1 MFVSCAFVAITAS
14 PARHSTDMTAAMEW
28 RWQDEVPPNLRLLR
42 GDWLRTAGV
51 EHWHGWDFIMLDYWD
66 RDTGRYL
73 ARYAAWP
80 DWHWHW
86 KPVGPMLAGTIN
98 YGWEPDI
105 RIRGRM
111 LVVRECRWRGK
122 NKGTLVHIDDNNV
135 TMSIFFCD
143 VSFGGA
149 TSLTTLIEVF

>member
-1 MFVSCAFVAITAS
+1 MFVSCAFVATTAS

-80 DWHWHW
+80 DWHWRW
-86 KPVGPMLAGTIN
+86 KPAGPMLAGTIN

-105 RIRGRM
+105 RLRGRM
-111 LVVRECRWRGK
+111 LAVRECRWRGK
-122 NKGTLVHIDDNNV
+122 NKGTLVHIDENNA
-135 TMSIFFCD
+135 TMSIFYLQCFIWGCYVAHYFD
-143 VSFGGA
+143 
-149 TSLTTLIEVF
+149 